1 MPDWIAAG
9 LSQPGLPWLMAL
21 AVLSGGLYGFA
32 GFGPAL
38 IFMPLA
44 TIVISP
50 LMAVAGLAVAT
61 LGSVLTVLPQAWRR
75 CDRRASLVMLAAAF
89 VALPFGVWV
98 LRTGDPVALRWA
110 VSAVVLTT
118 LVALVTGWRYRQT
131 PGLPAWLAVGGAVG
145 FLGGS
150 VGLNG
155 PAMVLFQLGG
165 PDSVDRIR
173 ANTIVVLTVSSMAY
187 VPMIALQGAFPPEAL
202 AFGLAMAVPYGL
214 GALVGRWLFDPA
226 RADLYRR
233 VAYGIIGAAALIGLP
248 LWS

>member
-21 AVLSGGLYGFA
+21 AGVAGVVYGFA
-32 GFGPAL
+32 GFGSAL

-44 TIVISP
+44 TILVTP
-50 LMAVAGLAVAT
+50 LMAVAAFAVAT
-61 LGSVLTVLPQAWRR
+61 LGSAATVLPQAWRR
-75 CDRRASLVMLAAAF
+75 ADLRASLIMLAAAL

-98 LRTGDPVALRWA
+98 LRTGDPVTLRWG
-110 VSAVVLTT
+110 VSVVVLTT
-118 LVALVTGWRYRQT
+118 LLALMTGWRYRGV
-131 PGLPAWLAVGGAVG
+131 PGVPAWLAVGGAVG

-165 PDSVDRIR
+165 QDSVARTR
-173 ANTIVVLTVSSMAY
+173 ANTIVVLTLSSVAY
-187 VPMIALQGAFPPEAL
+187 IPMIALQGAFPPEAL
-202 AFGLAMAVPYGL
+202 AFGLAMALPFGL
-214 GALVGRWLFDPA
+214 GALGGRWLFDPD

-233 VAYGIIGAAALIGLP
+233 VAYGIIGVAALIGLP